1 MKAAVIGGS
10 GYLGAELLRLLAGHP
25 EIDAE
30 VVQAGSSAGSRVA
43 SIYPGLEDSY
53 RDLVLGESDVDAV
66 LGCDVVFV
74 AVPSGRSQEIV
85 AALVDKVGLVV
96 DLGAD
101 FRLKDPALYERW

>member
-43 SIYPGLEDSY
+43 SIYPGLEDGYGSETFPLL
-53 RDLVLGESDVDAV
+53 RAAAAQSSEELDREIAV
-66 LGCDVVFV
+66 LV
-74 AVPSGRSQEIV
+74 ASIGRLAPE
-85 AALVDKVGLVV
+85 K
-96 DLGAD
+96 
-101 FRLKDPALYERW
+101 